1 MFLISTGNQEFKG
14 VLGRLLSSRQI
25 FSQNDTWSTGCFK
38 GQADLRHFISETK
51 AMEQCC
57 SHSLKIYSVDKR
69 WL

>member
-14 VLGRLLSSRQI
+14 FLSSRQI
-25 FSQNDTWSTGCFK
+25 FSQNDTWSTGCSK